1 MLKDKTLQSELEKRI
16 LKGLGCEYE
25 EALSFL
31 EPPFRDRLARPL
43 LRLGDLKGRWGQWA
57 PERREICLSRELV
70 FNYPWGAVRE
80 VLRHEMAHQ
89 LAGLISSSDHRPHGE
104 AFREACRRLR
114 ADPAATANYRALDQ
128 RASCSTQAPQDRLR
142 LRVQKLFALAESA
155 NPHEAASAMRK
166 ARELIARHG
175 IGRPQETWS
184 EPHLSILI
192 GKPALR
198 HFRDEYLLAQLVM
211 DLYGVAGVWVPAFA
225 LEKERM
231 GSALEISGRPAQIQ
245 VAAYAHEFVCR
256 FIENC
261 WQQDLKLRGRG
272 RRSRKDF
279 AVGVIEGFRAKT
291 IRKSAASKPPPAD
304 EESLV
309 AIRDPALTAYLRQRY
324 SRLRSFRRG
333 GGRIDATAYGAGLE
347 QGRHLVIRE
356 GIGNAG
362 PSRPALGAEVPKLG
376 SGSNKA

>member
-1 MLKDKTLQSELEKRI
+1 MQPNELLQSELEERI
-16 LKGLGCEYE
+16 LKGLVCEYE

-31 EPPFRDRLARPL
+31 EAPFRDCLTRPL
-43 LRLGDLKGRWGQWA
+43 FRLGDLKGRWGQWA

-70 FNYPWGAVRE
+70 FNCPWGAVRE

-89 LAGLISSSDHRPHGE
+89 LAGLINSSDHRPHGE

-128 RASCSTQAPQDRLR
+128 RASCNAQAPQDRLR
-142 LRVQKLFALAESA
+142 LRVQKLFALTESP

-166 ARELIARHG
+166 ARELIALHR
-175 IGRPQETWS
+175 IDQPQGTWN
-184 EPHLSILI
+184 EPHVSILI

-198 HFRDEYLLAQLVM
+198 HFRDEYLLAHLVM
-211 DLYGVAGVWVPAFA
+211 DLYGVAGVWVPAYV
-225 LEKERM
+225 LDKECM
-231 GSALEISGRPAQIQ
+231 GTALEISGRPAQIQ
-245 VAAYAHEFVCR
+245 VADYAHDFVSR
-256 FIENC
+256 FIHNC
-261 WQQDLKLRGRG
+261 WREDLKLRDRG

-291 IRKSAASKPPPAD
+291 IRNCASPKPPRAVQ
-304 EESLV
+304 ESLI

-333 GGRIDATAYGAGLE
+333 GGRIDTTAYGAGLE

-362 PSRPALGAEVPKLG
+362 PSRPALDAEVHRLG
-376 SGSNKA
+376 FGSNKA